1 MDVKAYTEQHPSL
14 VGVVGKRRASAAQSL
29 RVMVIA
35 ITGLGA
41 FACLIVAVLTA
52 AGRLPWNTIF
62 ATDWF
67 LGALLLGGGPF
78 GFFALRDLRRID
90 AINDKFPDFLRDIAE
105 SARAGMT
112 LPRALVTAAH
122 GTYGALTDDIR
133 IMSAQV
139 EWGVAFDDALQR
151 FAQRAD
157 TPLIDR
163 TVSLIVEAQRAGG
176 NVVDVLTAASDD
188 AREIKQIVD
197 ERNQQ
202 MQSYQ
207 LVIFVAYFV
216 FIAVV
221 MVLVTQFIPSFKEA
235 VDATGGGGAQVGG
248 ISFKDFDPQQM
259 NNLFFQAAIIQAIG
273 GGLVGGVLTRGNPIA
288 GIPSV
293 AVMIGISWL
302 IFRTV
307 GL

>member
-1 MDVKAYTEQHPSL
+1 MDVEAYVKERPVL
-14 VGVVGKRRASAAQSL
+14 KGVVGKKKASAAQVT
-29 RVMVIA
+29 RWMIYG
-35 ITGLGA
+35 ITGAGATLCALMA
-41 FACLIVAVLTA
+41 FATA
-52 AGRLPWNTIF
+52 LDLMPWNSIF

-67 LGALLLGGGPF
+67 LGALILGGGPF
-78 GFFALRDLRRID
+78 GFYYLRNLKRID
-90 AINDKFPDFLRDIAE
+90 AINAKFPDFLRDIAE

-122 GTYGALTDDIR
+122 GTYGALTTDIR

-139 EWGVAFDDALQR
+139 EWGVSFSEALHR
-151 FAQRAD
+151 FAERAD

-207 LVIFVAYFV
+207 IVIFVAYFV

-221 MVLVTQFIPSFKEA
+221 MILVTQFIPSFKEA
-235 VDATGGGGAQVGG
+235 VDATGSGAQVGG

-273 GGLVGGVLTRGNPIA
+273 GGLVGGVLTRGNPVA
-288 GIPSV
+288 GVPSV
-293 AVMIGISWL
+293 AVMIGVSWV